1 MARDMRN
8 NEKVLWKG
16 NADVKAVVGKIIG
29 SMFIL
34 LFIAMFF
41 IGPVMIGAKGAGWL
55 GFIPIIIFSVFVL
68 IMIVTIVYSYFLIKT
83 YKYTITNQA
92 VISEGGIILKFKRRV
107 PYYKITD
114 TTIRQN
120 ILEQC
125 LGISTLALQ
134 TAGAGSRRKAEITLI
149 GQVDPETPDDLIQK
163 QIQKI
168 QGKIRSGE

>member
-1 MARDMRN
+1 MVKDMRN

-16 NADVKAVVGKIIG
+16 NADIKAVVGKIIG
-29 SMFIL
+29 SIFIL
-34 LFIAMFF
+34 LFIAIFF
-41 IGPVMIGAKGAGWL
+41 IGPAVMIGAGQL
-55 GFIPIIIFSVFVL
+55 GIIHIIIVSVFVL
-68 IMIVTIVYSYFLIKT
+68 IMGATIVYSYFLVKK

-92 VISEGGIILKFKRRV
+92 IISEGGIFLKFKRRV
-107 PYYKITD
+107 PYHKITD

-134 TAGAGSRRKAEITLI
+134 TAGAGYRKAEIILI

-168 QGKIRSGE
+168 QGRIRSGE

>member
-1 MARDMRN
+1 MVKDMRN

-16 NADVKAVVGKIIG
+16 NADIKAAVGGIIFF
-29 SMFIL
+29 MVWIL
-34 LFIAMFF
+34 LIA
-41 IGPVMIGAKGAGWL
+41 ICMIGAGFDGQLTSGLIGACL
-55 GFIPIIIFSVFVL
+55 IFVWML
-68 IMIVTIVYSYFLIKT
+68 CATIVYSYFLVKR

-92 VISEGGIILKFKRRV
+92 VISEGGIFVKFKRRV
-107 PYYKITD
+107 PYHKITD

-134 TAGAGSRRKAEITLI
+134 TAGAGYKKAEIRLI

-168 QGKIRSGE
+168 QGKIRSSE